1 MRTTIV
7 KAIGG
12 FALALAMCIPA
23 WTAPQ
28 DTQNTDTQDTNTQN
42 TVTRDT
48 GYTHTRDTRDRDT
61 GKIGRPGTVNYVE
74 GQATVGTNGSSEALS
89 EKSGGSVELAS
100 GQVLTTQQDGKVE
113 VLLTPGVLLRVGNN
127 STLKMV
133 SPSLSN
139 TEVELDS
146 GRAMIDA
153 AQVLPDNRLIVD
165 QGSATIELTKRGLY
179 DFDAGQGQV
188 RVFDGEAI
196 VTEGGKH
203 TKVKAGHEV
212 DLTGLL
218 KSRSFNRDQYAQDD
232 LYRWSSLRS
241 SYLAEANYNEAPY
254 YANSEYFAPGWFWNS
269 WYGCYTWLPGGGL
282 FYSPFGWGFYSPA
295 FFYGRPFFGFGF
307 GYGYPYGY
315 GYGYYGGRYYH
326 RFGPAYRPGYG
337 VVRGGSIHPTS
348 HPTTGVRGG
357 FSGGAV
363 HGGAMHGS
371 SFGGGGFHGGGSGGG
386 GHR

>member
-1 MRTTIV
+1 MRATIV

-12 FALALAMCIPA
+12 LALALAMCIPA
-23 WTAPQ
+23 WAVPQ

-48 GYTHTRDTRDRDT
+48 GYTHTRDTDTPDRST
-61 GKIGRPGTVNYVE
+61 RRMGRPGTVNYVE

-89 EKSGGSVELAS
+89 EKSSGSVELAS

-113 VLLTPGVLLRVGNN
+113 VLLTPGILLRVGNN

-139 TEVELDS
+139 TEVELDN

-165 QGSATIELTKRGLY
+165 QGGATIELTKRGLY
-179 DFDAGQGQV
+179 DFDAAQGQV

-196 VTEGGKH
+196 VTDGGKH

-212 DLTGLL
+212 NLTGLL

-326 RFGPAYRPGYG
+326 RFGPGYRPGYG
-337 VVRGGSIHPTS
+337 VVRGGAIHS
-348 HPTTGVRGG
+348 TTGVRGG
-357 FSGGAV
+357 FGGGAV